1 MLLIALLARAA
12 EDVTYRVN
20 IIAPSDLTV
29 LLESNLDIVRWSSR
43 AQVSQDQL
51 RQLFKTAPRQVK
63 DLLATEGYFSPAVE
77 ADLEPGKEIWTATL
91 TIWPGEPTQVTS
103 VELTIAGAIDNDP
116 DRIKRIE
123 DANDAFGI
131 KIGSVFRQAEWDAA
145 KQRALHS
152 LHRRRYAAASV
163 VDSRVQID
171 PRARA
176 AHMSVTIDSG
186 PPFTFG
192 TVSVTGLQRYP
203 ERIVLNLNPIR
214 PGSAYDE
221 AELLKYQRRLQA
233 SGYFASVVVAAG
245 NDPERAD
252 GTPIRVNVVEGAARK
267 LELGVGFSTDRGVRA
282 QAQYTDKNTLDRA
295 LRFTGLVKLD
305 RLSQEAVAGLHLPRN
320 AQGHVYG
327 VEGKY
332 NFQDIQ
338 GVQRT
343 DWSLTGARTFTVE
356 ERESQQSLQ
365 FLTESRTLADGSKD
379 DRKALFA
386 AQTWRW
392 NNLDDLLAP
401 RRGYFLSVQAG
412 GAAEA
417 LLSDSNFGRLYGKG
431 TYLLPVRD
439 FGTVVLR
446 AEAGAVLAE
455 TRDHI
460 PSAYLFRTGG
470 DTTVRGYAFE
480 SLGVAEGGAVV
491 GGRYLGVGSIEY
503 IQWIRPQ
510 WGAAVFVDAGNAVD
524 EIEDFRAAL
533 GYGVGARW
541 SSPIGSLNLDV
552 AYGEQVGE
560 WRLHFSAGIV
570 LR

>member
-1 MLLIALLARAA
+1 
-12 EDVTYRVN
+12 
-20 IIAPSDLTV
+20 
-29 LLESNLDIVRWSSR
+29 
-43 AQVSQDQL
+43 
-51 RQLFKTAPRQVK
+51 
-63 DLLATEGYFSPAVE
+63 
-77 ADLEPGKEIWTATL
+77 
-91 TIWPGEPTQVTS
+91 
-103 VELTIAGAIDNDP
+103 
-116 DRIKRIE
+116 
-123 DANDAFGI
+123 
-131 KIGSVFRQAEWDAA
+131 
-145 KQRALHS
+145 
-152 LHRRRYAAASV
+152 
-163 VDSRVQID
+163 
-171 PRARA
+171 
-176 AHMSVTIDSG
+176 
-186 PPFTFG
+186 
-192 TVSVTGLQRYP
+192 
-203 ERIVLNLNPIR
+203 
-214 PGSAYDE
+214 
-221 AELLKYQRRLQA
+221 
-233 SGYFASVVVAAG
+233 
-245 NDPERAD
+245 
-252 GTPIRVNVVEGAARK
+252 
-267 LELGVGFSTDRGVRA
+267 VRA

-295 LRFTGLVKLD
+295 LRFTGSVKLD
-305 RLSQEAVAGLHLPRN
+305 RLSQEALAGLYLPRN
-320 AQGHVYG
+320 AKGHVYG

-332 NFQDIQ
+332 SFQDIQ

-379 DRKALFA
+379 DRKALLA

-412 GAAEA
+412 AAAEA

-455 TRDHI
+455 SRDSI

>member
-1 MLLIALLARAA
+1 M
-12 EDVTYRVN
+12 TYRVK
-20 IIAPSDLTV
+20 IIVPSDLTA

-43 AQVSQDQL
+43 AQVSEDQL
-51 RQLFKTAPRQVK
+51 RQLFKTAPQQVK

-91 TIWPGEPTQVTS
+91 TIWPGEPTRVTS
-103 VELTIAGAIDNDP
+103 IEITIGGAIDNDP

-123 DANDAFGI
+123 DAKDAFGI
-131 KIGSVFRQAEWDAA
+131 KIGSVFRQADWDTA

-152 LHRRRYAAASV
+152 LHRKRYAAASV
-163 VDSRVQID
+163 VDSGVQID

-176 AHMSVTIDSG
+176 ARMSVTINSG

-203 ERIVLNLNPIR
+203 ERIVLNLNSIQ

-245 NDPERAD
+245 SNPERAD
-252 GTPIRVNVVEGAARK
+252 GTPIRVSVVEGAARK
-267 LELGVGFSTDRGVRA
+267 LQLGVGFSTDRGVRA

-295 LRFTGLVKLD
+295 LRFTGSVKLD
-305 RLSQEAVAGLHLPRN
+305 RLSQEAVAGLYLPRN

-327 VEGKY
+327 VEGNY

-338 GVQRT
+338 GEQRT
-343 DWSLTGARTFTVE
+343 DLSLTGARTFTVE

-365 FLTESRTLADGSKD
+365 FLTESRTLADGSQD
-379 DRKALFA
+379 DRKALLA

-401 RRGYFLSVQAG
+401 RRGYFLSLQAG
-412 GAAEA
+412 AAAEA

-455 TRDHI
+455 TRDNV

-480 SLGVAEGGAVV
+480 SLGVPEGGAIV